1 MPAIE
6 QYLGTGRR
14 KTSVARIIL
23 RRGTGKIIF
32 KRGCKTI
39 NMSVAMQPFRSTGV
53 DEHRFDVLINAQGG
67 GSTGQTGAIRLGIAR
82 ALLAYDEALRPS
94 LRKDEHLT
102 RDSRAVERKK
112 YGKHKARRGVQY
124 SKR

>member
-1 MPAIE
+1 MPPIE

-32 KRGCKTI
+32 KRACKTVD
-39 NMSVAMQPFRSTGV
+39 MSIAMQPFRSTGV
-53 DEHRFDVLINAQGG
+53 DNLRFDILINAQGG

-82 ALLAYDEALRPS
+82 ALLAYDEALRSS
-94 LRKDEHLT
+94 LRKDGFLT
-102 RDSRAVERKK
+102 RDSRMVERKK
-112 YGKHKARRGVQY
+112 YGLHGARRGPQY